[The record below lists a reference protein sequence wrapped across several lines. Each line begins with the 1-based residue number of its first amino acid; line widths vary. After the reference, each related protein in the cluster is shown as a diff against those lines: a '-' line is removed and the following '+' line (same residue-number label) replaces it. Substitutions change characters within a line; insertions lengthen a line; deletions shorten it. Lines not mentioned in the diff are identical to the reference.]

1 MILFRILLWT
11 FIIVMILRFVARF
24 VFPVFQVTRMA
35 QQKMKEMQQQMEQMQ
50 QNAQQPQPQHH
61 QQAPPK
67 VKEGDY
73 IDYEEIK

>member
-1 MILFRILLWT
+1 MILFRILLCA

-50 QNAQQPQPQHH
+50 QNANQPP

-67 VKEGDY
+67 MKEGDY
-73 IDYEEIK
+73 IDYEEVK